1 MDINFEYYKVFYYVA
16 KYKNMTKAAAAMRS
30 SQPNITRIIR
40 ILEEELQCRLLTR
53 EARGISLTK
62 EGEQLYSH
70 VEIAFRQLQN
80 AQEELRAD
88 TLDGG
93 GTVEIGAT
101 ETALHVF
108 LLDALREF
116 KKVYPRVKIKIHNNS
131 TPEILKS
138 LVYGRLDFAV
148 VTAPFEISGQLISR
162 ELAEFAE
169 ILVGGPQYRELSLKK
184 RGLSELKEYSWVGL
198 GAGTAT
204 YKWYKEIFLKYGAD
218 IEPDTEVA
226 TSDLL
231 IPLIQDNMGIGFVPE
246 NMAKPLLAKK
256 KLVRIYTDF
265 ALPDR
270 KISLVFDRGR
280 ARSAIS
286 GELQKFLTKR

>member
-16 KYKNMTKAAAAMRS
+16 KYKNMTRAAAAMRS

-40 ILEEELQCRLLTR
+40 ILEEELQCRLLIR

-62 EGEQLYSH
+62 EGEKLYSH
-70 VEIAFRQLQN
+70 VGIAFRQLQT

-88 TLDGG
+88 TPDGG

-108 LLDALREF
+108 LLEAIREF
-116 KKVYPRVKIKIHNNS
+116 KKAYPRVRIKIHNNN

-138 LVYGRLDFAV
+138 LVYGKPDFAV
-148 VTAPFEISGQLISR
+148 VTAPFEISGHLVSS
-162 ELAEFAE
+162 ELTQFEE
-169 ILVGGPQYRELSLKK
+169 ILVGGTQYRELSVKK
-184 RGLSELKEYSWVGL
+184 RGLSELTEYPWVGL

-231 IPLIQDNMGIGFVPE
+231 MPLIQDNMGIGFVPE
-246 NMAKPLLAKK
+246 NMAKPLIAKK

-265 ALPDR
+265 TLPAR
-270 KISLVFDRGR
+270 KISLVFDKGR
-280 ARSAIS
+280 AGSAIS
-286 GELQKFLTKR
+286 GELQRFLTSR